1 MGRYFI
7 KFLLLHKRIFQTL
20 IRPLVSNDFSNADL
34 ALADC
39 VSKIP
44 QQKQGLTRGKTENRG
59 GGEGTPYSGLY
70 GEAPL
75 ERGTFIRL
83 QVYKRAGISQV

>member
-1 MGRYFI
+1 M

-20 IRPLVSNDFSNADL
+20 IRPLVSNDFSDADL

-39 VSKIP
+39 ISKNP
-44 QQKQGLTRGKTENRG
+44 QQKQGLTRGKTANRGG

-75 ERGTFIRL
+75 ERGTFFRL